1 MSDPF
6 EGWPL
11 TPASKDD
18 PRVESFRMLLAVVDR
33 LRRPED
39 GCPWDLKQTEVSMG
53 PRLVEEAYE
62 WIEAIETGDVAESE
76 TEAGD
81 TLMNLL
87 LMCRIAQ
94 DGGRYDLGSVA
105 LNSAAKLVRR
115 HPHVFGDAVETEA
128 EGVLTRWEE
137 IKRQERA
144 DGGQEDT
151 SVLSGLPLGL
161 PALVRTARM
170 VNKTMSAGFR
180 WSNVQG
186 AWDKVQEELR
196 ELRDTL
202 PNHALESERKPELSA
217 EERENIESEL
227 GDLIAAAAILGEYL
241 GLDPE
246 RACRLSAR
254 RFETRFRQVEKD
266 LGDAM
271 QGADVPTLE
280 KAWQAAKVQI
290 RMAREDA

>member
-11 TPASKDD
+11 TPVSKDD
-18 PRVESFRMLLAVVDR
+18 ERIESFRMLLAVVDR

-62 WIEAIETGDVAESE
+62 WIEAIETSDVAES
-76 TEAGD
+76 TAEAGD
-81 TLMNLL
+81 VLMNLL

-94 DGGRYDLGSVA
+94 DNGRYDLGKVA
-105 LNSAAKLVRR
+105 WNSASKLVRR
-115 HPHVFGDAVETEA
+115 HPHVFGDDVETEA
-128 EGVLTRWEE
+128 EGVLSRWED

-144 DGGQEDT
+144 EGEKEDK
-151 SVLSGLPLGL
+151 SVLSGLPVGL

-186 AWDKVQEELR
+186 AWDKVQEELA
-196 ELRDTL
+196 ELRETL
-202 PNHALESERKPELSA
+202 PPHALEAERKPKLTDA
-217 EERENIESEL
+217 EKERIESEL
-227 GDLIAAAAILGEYL
+227 GDLIASAAILGEYL

-254 RFETRFRQVEKD
+254 RFEQRFRQVETE
-266 LGDAM
+266 LGDTM
-271 QGADVPTLE
+271 QTADVPTLE
-280 KAWQAAKVQI
+280 KAWQAAKGKVQP
-290 RMAREDA
+290 

>member
-11 TPASKDD
+11 KPVSKDD
-18 PRVESFRMLLAVVDR
+18 PRIESFRMLLSVVDR

-62 WIEAIETGDVAESE
+62 WIEAIETGDVPES
-76 TEAGD
+76 TAEAGD
-81 TLMNLL
+81 VLMNLL

-94 DGGRYDLGSVA
+94 DNGRYDLGEVA
-105 LNSAAKLVRR
+105 LNSASKLVRR
-115 HPHVFGDAVETEA
+115 HPHVFGDEVQTES
-128 EGVLTRWEE
+128 EGVLSAWED

-144 DGGQEDT
+144 EGGKEDK
-151 SVLSGLPLGL
+151 SVLSGLPIGL

-170 VNKTMSAGFR
+170 VNKTMAAGFR

-186 AWDKVQEELR
+186 AWDKVQEELA
-196 ELRDTL
+196 ELRETL
-202 PNHALESERKPELSA
+202 PAHALEADRKPKLTDA
-217 EERENIESEL
+217 EKDRIESEL
-227 GDLIAAAAILGEYL
+227 GDLIASAAILGEYL
-241 GLDPE
+241 GIDPE

-254 RFETRFRQVEKD
+254 RFEGRFRKVEET
-266 LGDAM
+266 LGDTM
-271 QGADVPTLE
+271 KDADVPTLE
-280 KAWQAAKVQI
+280 KAWQAAKSSDSEQ
-290 RMAREDA
+290 

>member
-11 TPASKDD
+11 APVSKDD
-18 PRVESFRMLLAVVDR
+18 PRIESFRMLLAVVDR

-62 WIEAIETGDVAESE
+62 WIEAIETSDIAES
-76 TEAGD
+76 TAEAGD

-94 DGGRYDLGSVA
+94 DNGRYDLGQVA
-105 LNSAAKLVRR
+105 LNSATKLVRR
-115 HPHVFGDAVETEA
+115 HPHVFGDDVQTEA
-128 EGVLTRWEE
+128 EGVLSRWEE
-137 IKRQERA
+137 IKKQERE
-144 DGGQEDT
+144 GEEKEDK
-151 SVLSGLPLGL
+151 SVLSGLPIGL

-186 AWDKVQEELR
+186 AWDKVQEELA
-196 ELRDTL
+196 ELGETL
-202 PNHALESERKPELSA
+202 PPHALEAERKPELTA
-217 EERENIESEL
+217 EQKDRIESEL
-227 GDLIAAAAILGEYL
+227 GDLIASAAILGEYL

-254 RFETRFRQVEKD
+254 RFEKRFRQVETD
-266 LGDAM
+266 LGDSM

-280 KAWQAAKVQI
+280 KAWQAAKRSDEVI
-290 RMAREDA
+290 G

>member
-18 PRVESFRMLLAVVDR
+18 PRIESFRMLLAVVDR

-39 GCPWDLKQTEVSMG
+39 GCPWDLKQTEISMG

-62 WIEAIETGDVAESE
+62 WIEAIETSDVAES
-76 TEAGD
+76 TAEAGD

-94 DGGRYDLGSVA
+94 DNGRYDLGQVA
-105 LNSAAKLVRR
+105 LNSATKLVRR
-115 HPHVFGDAVETEA
+115 HPHVFGDDVQTEA
-128 EGVLTRWEE
+128 EGVLSRWEE
-137 IKRQERA
+137 IKKQERE
-144 DGGQEDT
+144 GEEKEDK
-151 SVLSGLPLGL
+151 SVLSGLPIGL

-180 WSNVQG
+180 WSSVQG
-186 AWDKVQEELR
+186 AWDKVQEELA
-196 ELRDTL
+196 ELRETL
-202 PNHALESERKPELSA
+202 PAHALEAERKPELTP
-217 EERENIESEL
+217 EQKDRIESEL
-227 GDLIAAAAILGEYL
+227 GDLIASAAILGEYL

-254 RFETRFRQVEKD
+254 RFEKRFRQVETD
-266 LGDAM
+266 LGDSM

-280 KAWQAAKVQI
+280 RAWQAAKDKAQL
-290 RMAREDA
+290 